1 MTLQID
7 IWSDIA
13 CPWCLIGKRRF
24 DRALAAFPHRDQV
37 SVTYRS
43 FQLDPSLPESWDGTE
58 TDYLAQVKGLDPAQ
72 VRQMLAQVTS
82 VAAEEGLHYDFD
94 ALVVAN
100 SLKAHRLLHAARR
113 ADEGGTG
120 AAVTVRLKEA
130 LLTGHFERGLDIGDD
145 DSLVAL
151 AVDAGLPGAA
161 AREALSDPALERA
174 VQEDL
179 AAARRLGIQGV
190 PFYVLDGRYG
200 ISGAQPTEAFAQALA
215 QVWAETHPLV
225 GLGGKAP
232 ACGPEGCDV

>member
-43 FQLDPSLPESWDGTE
+43 FQLDPSLPESWNGRE
-58 TDYLAQVKGLDPAQ
+58 TDYLAQVKGLDPEQ
-72 VRQMLAQVTS
+72 VRQMLAQVST

-113 ADEGGTG
+113 ADGG
-120 AAVTVRLKEA
+120 AAGASVAARLKEA

-145 DSLVAL
+145 DALAAL
-151 AVDAGLPGAA
+151 AVEAGLPEAA
-161 AREALSDPALERA
+161 AREALTDPALDRA
-174 VQEDL
+174 VQEDV

-200 ISGAQPTEAFAQALA
+200 ISGAQPTEAFEQALE

-225 GLGGKAP
+225 GLGGAAP